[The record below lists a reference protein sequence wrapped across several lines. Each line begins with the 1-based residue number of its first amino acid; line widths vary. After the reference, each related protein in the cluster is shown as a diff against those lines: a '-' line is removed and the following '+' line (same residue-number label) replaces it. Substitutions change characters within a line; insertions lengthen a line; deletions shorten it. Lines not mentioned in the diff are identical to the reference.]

1 MGGSAPRSSAGSIGT
16 AARLVA
22 LLAAFVAASVVAG
35 VLTAGLVMPAVGAT
49 GAIARSSV
57 DFFDSLPEE
66 LEPQPLS
73 QQSRI
78 LYADGSPM
86 ATFFDQNRIVV
97 PLSSIAPVM
106 RQAVIAIE
114 DSRFYDHGG
123 VDLRGMTRAAV
134 NNFTGGDTQG
144 ASTLTQQWI
153 KNVLAEKA
161 RREGGKEAY
170 EAVVAEDYG
179 RKMREVKLAVAAEK
193 RLSKDQILENY
204 LNIALFGDGQYGVA
218 TASQHFFN
226 KSSKDLTLPEAA
238 LLAGMIQ
245 SPSYYDPVDHPEA
258 AVQRRNVVLARM
270 LELGLITQKQHD
282 EAEAVPLEAM
292 LHVQETHNG
301 CEQAGSA
308 AFFCDYV
315 IATILQDPNFGKT
328 PDDRHRLLYSGGLT
342 ITTTLERPKQE
353 AAQQAVLQA
362 AAPTDG
368 GAAALTSVQPGTGRI
383 VAMAQN
389 RAYNPSED
397 APPGTTA
404 INYNVDDAM
413 GGGAGFQVGSTFKP
427 FTLATWLAAGK
438 SLYDKVNAP
447 GTDHIPYSSLHSS
460 CARLNPND
468 VWDVSNSEA
477 KSLGRM
483 TVLEGTY
490 NSVNTAYAN
499 MMKQLDLCAIR
510 DTAQKLGVHR
520 ADGGEMAIYPSM
532 ILGAEEIAPLTMAA
546 AYTTFATS
554 GTFCTPIAILE
565 VKDAKGNVIGGQK
578 PNCSQVIDPEVAD
591 AVAFALTNTLNKGT
605 AECCDIEWPAGGK
618 TGTTN
623 NSSETWFVGFTR
635 QLSTAVWVGT
645 PDVQPADLRGET
657 LNGLTRSRFYG
668 ATVAAPTWQR
678 YMNVAMQ
685 GQPHKDFPDVASKFL
700 KRPEPP
706 PPPPR
711 PEPPSRPDPKPS
723 KPPKTE
729 EPPPPPP
736 STPPPNNGGGGG
748 GGGGDTKPPP
758 GDGTQ
763 PPPGA

>member
-1 MGGSAPRSSAGSIGT
+1 MGGSAPHSSHGAVGT
-16 AARLVA
+16 TGRLAA

-35 VLTAGLVMPAVGAT
+35 VLAAGLFMPAVGAT
-49 GAIARSSV
+49 GTVARSSV

-114 DSRFYDHGG
+114 DSRFYEHGG

-153 KNVLAEKA
+153 KNVLAEQA

-170 EAVVAEDYG
+170 QAVVAEDYG
-179 RKMREVKLAVAAEK
+179 RKMREVKLAIAADK
-193 RLSKDQILENY
+193 RLEKDQILENY

-218 TASQHFFN
+218 TAAQHFFN
-226 KSSKDLTLPEAA
+226 KSAKDLTLPEAA

-245 SPSYYDPVDHPEA
+245 SPSYYDPVDYPEA
-258 AVQRRNVVLARM
+258 ALKRRNVVLARM
-270 LELGLITQKQHD
+270 LELGLITQQQHD

-292 LHVQETHNG
+292 LHIQDTRNG

-315 IATILQDPNFGKT
+315 ISTILQDPNFGKT
-328 PDDRHRLLYSGGLT
+328 PDERHRLLYSGGLT
-342 ITTTLERPKQE
+342 ITTTLERPKQD
-353 AAQQAVLQA
+353 AAQQSVLQA

-389 RAYNPSED
+389 RAYNPSEN

-404 INYNVDDAM
+404 INYNVDAAM
-413 GGGAGFQVGSTFKP
+413 GGGDGFQVGSTFKP

-438 SLYDKVNAP
+438 SLYDRVNAP
-447 GTDHIPYSSLHSS
+447 ATDHISYASLNSS

-477 KSLGRM
+477 RSLGRM

-510 DTAQKLGVHR
+510 DTAQKLGIHR

-532 ILGAEEIAPLTMAA
+532 ILGAEEIAPVTMAA
-546 AYTTFATS
+546 AYTTFAAS
-554 GTFCTPIAILE
+554 GTFCSPIAILE
-565 VKDAKGNVIGGQK
+565 VKDAKGEVIGGQK
-578 PNCSQVIDPEVAD
+578 PNCSQVIDPEIAD
-591 AVAFALTNTLNKGT
+591 AVAFALTNTLDKGT
-605 AECCDIEWPAGGK
+605 ADCCDIIWPAGGK

-645 PDVQPADLRGET
+645 PDQQPANLLGAT
-657 LNGLTRSRFYG
+657 LNGVTKQRFYG
-668 ATVAAPTWQR
+668 ASVAAPTWQR
-678 YMNVAMQ
+678 YMNTAMQ
-685 GQPHKDFPDVASKFL
+685 GLPGKDFPAVSTKFL
-700 KRPEPP
+700 KKPEPP

-711 PEPPSRPDPKPS
+711 PKRTARPDPQPS
-723 KPPKTE
+723 QPAQPTQPAEPPPNPEPPKTDKPPKTE

-736 STPPPNNGGGGG
+736 PDSGNG
-748 GGGGDTKPPP
+748 
-758 GDGTQ
+758 
-763 PPPGA
+763 